1 MQTCVAATAS
11 LHCLLHLR
19 SQTKSK
25 CYRGATKEAPG
36 SLASA
41 KCFFGEYLCMEDPP
55 KIAYNP
61 EQKRRILYDFV
72 EVVGNRNEVNRKNM
86 LMQTKIDGIT
96 VT

>member
-1 MQTCVAATAS
+1 
-11 LHCLLHLR
+11 
-19 SQTKSK
+19 
-25 CYRGATKEAPG
+25 
-36 SLASA
+36 
-41 KCFFGEYLCMEDPP
+41 MEDPP